1 MKKKVV
7 LFDHDGVLVETEQW
21 YFLANKRA
29 FREIGLDL
37 ELEPYLDFM
46 ARGESI
52 WEFIS
57 KEYSAKVIA
66 EQREKRN
73 LYYREYLQTEEIEIA
88 DVLEVLKK
96 LSEKYR
102 MAIVTTSKRVDF
114 ELIHDNRDIVQYMDF
129 VLTLEDYENA
139 KPHPEPYL
147 KALEKFSVLKNEA
160 LVVEDSARGLRSA
173 IAAGI
178 DCAVV
183 DNEFTK
189 THDFTGA
196 RYRIRNLSELF
207 TIL

>member
-102 MAIVTTSKRVDF
+102 LAIVTTSKRVDF

-189 THDFTGA
+189 THDFAGA

>member
-29 FREIGLDL
+29 FREIELDL